1 MAPTANDGSQHP
13 ARRQRRPSRR
23 RPATLCMDIGG
34 SGLKASVLD
43 PDGGLVAEPVRMPT
57 EYPCGPQDL
66 VQRLTEL
73 VAPLP
78 AYDRA
83 SAGFPGVVRNG
94 RVLSAPHFVTT
105 AGPGTKISPQL
116 VEEWAGFDLAAALE
130 SGLGRPARVLN
141 DAELQGA
148 AVISGEGLELVI
160 TLGTGLGTALFEDG
174 RLAPHLELA
183 HHPFRKGETYN
194 EQVGNAA
201 RKRIGA
207 GKWNRRVQLAVQTL
221 DALLFYDR
229 LYVGGGNGKHVSA
242 DLGEKVTFVDNR
254 AGILGGITLWDGA
267 GKTPVS
273 APADPSATS
282 ADGGG
287 PTRSRRVAR
296 AVTAAKRTPG
306 Q

>member
-1 MAPTANDGSQHP
+1 MTPTAADGPQRTARRSRRP
-13 ARRQRRPSRR
+13 ARRQL
-23 RPATLCMDIGG
+23 ATLSIDIGG

-43 PDGGLVAEPVRMPT
+43 PAGGLVAEPVRMPT
-57 EYPCGPQDL
+57 EYPCGPDDL
-66 VQRLTEL
+66 VQRLAEL

-78 AYDRA
+78 AYDRI
-83 SAGFPGVVRNG
+83 SAGFPGVVRGG
-94 RVLSAPHFVTT
+94 RILSAPHFVTT
-105 AGPGTKISPQL
+105 AGPGTKISPEL
-116 VEEWAGFDLAAALE
+116 VEEWAGFDLAGALE
-130 SGLGRPARVLN
+130 SHLGRPAKVLN

-194 EQVGNAA
+194 EQIGNAA

-207 GKWNRRVQLAVQTL
+207 EKWNRRVQLAVRTL

-229 LYVGGGNGKHVSA
+229 LYVGGGNGKHVTV
-242 DLGEKVTFVDNR
+242 DLGDKVTFVDNR
-254 AGILGGITLWDGA
+254 AGILGGITLWEGA
-267 GKTPVS
+267 GKTPAS
-273 APADPSATS
+273 APADPTARS
-282 ADGGG
+282 ADGGPARG
-287 PTRSRRVAR
+287 RDGAR
-296 AVTAAKRTPG
+296 AVTAAKRTPA